1 MGELE
6 IFANRIKQLRK
17 SLGMTQKDFSKY
29 IGVKQ
34 QTLSGYER
42 GIMKPPLDIV
52 KNIAETCNTSIDWL
66 CGLSDKKNYDDSIK
80 TYGDIIRLL
89 FKLENALDFGLS
101 TETILKE
108 TFPPC
113 QIAEISFYNFEMYN
127 FIDDWRKMKELHDK
141 NTIDDGVYSLW
152 AEKTLKDYDNVP
164 AVGAGWDTPPE
175 SPQE

>member
-1 MGELE
+1 MGDFSIL
-6 IFANRIKQLRK
+6 AKRIKELRS
-17 SLGMTQKDFSKY
+17 SLSMTQKEFSSFV
-29 IGVKQ
+29 GCTAA
-34 QTLSGYER
+34 TLSAYEN
-42 GIMKPPLDIV
+42 GSKSPSLEIIKG
-52 KNIAETCNTSIDWL
+52 IAEKCNVSIDWL
-66 CGLSDKKNYDDSIK
+66 CGLIDKKNYNDSIK

-89 FKLENALDFGLS
+89 FKLENVLDFGLS

-113 QIAEISFYNFEMYN
+113 QIAKISFYNFEIYN

-164 AVGAGWDTPPE
+164 AVGLGWDNPDE
-175 SPQE
+175 PQE